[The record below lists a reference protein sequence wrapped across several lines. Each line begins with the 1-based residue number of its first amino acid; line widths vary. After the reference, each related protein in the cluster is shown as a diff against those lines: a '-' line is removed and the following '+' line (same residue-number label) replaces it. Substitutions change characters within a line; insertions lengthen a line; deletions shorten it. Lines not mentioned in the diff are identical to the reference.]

1 MLPADLQQQITV
13 SSETTIDHV
22 ILPAEFFARHA
33 LTVARQLLG
42 KYVVLRRDDDG
53 TEEAFQIHE
62 TEAYIGAHDGACHG
76 RFGVTPRTAVL
87 FGPPGHWYVHFT
99 YGMHWMLN
107 VVTDRDGAASGVLI
121 RGAGIYRGPGR
132 LTKRSESTSDSTPC
146 RSLRPADCGSRIGA
160 TKSAA
165 AMCAAPRASAS
176 ITPAIGST
184 SRTASCC
191 VKRSPTDRWPVAVSR
206 MSGR

>member
-1 MLPADLQQQITV
+1 M
-13 SSETTIDHV
+13 

-42 KYVVLRRDDDG
+42 KYVVLRRG
-53 TEEAFQIHE
+53 EQQAEQAFQIHE

-76 RFGVTPRTAVL
+76 RFGVTRRTAVL

-121 RGAGIYRGPGR
+121 RGAGPFRGPGR
-132 LTKRSESTSDSTPC
+132 LTKALGIDKRFNALPIAPESQLWIEDRGHAVRRGHVRRTP
-146 RSLRPADCGSRIGA
+146 RIGVDYA
-160 TKSAA
+160 GDWKHK
-165 AMCAAPRASAS
+165 PYRFLLNQ
-176 ITPAIGST
+176 
-184 SRTASCC
+184 R
-191 VKRSPTDRWPVAVSR
+191 
-206 MSGR
+206 

>member
-1 MLPADLQQQITV
+1 MLPADIRQQTTV
-13 SSETTIDHV
+13 STDATSERV

-42 KYVVLRRDDDG
+42 KYVVLRRNEDVA
-53 TEEAFQIHE
+53 EEAFQIHE

-121 RGAGIYRGPGR
+121 RGAGAHRGPGR
-132 LTKRSESTSDSTPC
+132 LTKALGIDKRFNALPIAPASRLWIEDRGHEVRRGHVRRTP
-146 RSLRPADCGSRIGA
+146 RIGVDYA
-160 TKSAA
+160 GDWKHKPYRFLLRQT
-165 AMCAAPRASAS
+165 
-176 ITPAIGST
+176 
-184 SRTASCC
+184 
-191 VKRSPTDRWPVAVSR
+191 
-206 MSGR
+206 

>member
-1 MLPADLQQQITV
+1 MSTDA
-13 SSETTIDHV
+13 TIERM

-42 KYVVLRRDDDG
+42 KYVVLRRG
-53 TEEAFQIHE
+53 EQQAEQAFQIHE

-76 RFGVTPRTAVL
+76 RFGVTRRTAVL

-121 RGAGIYRGPGR
+121 RGAGPFRGPGR
-132 LTKRSESTSDSTPC
+132 LTKALGIDKRFNALPIAPESQLWIEDRGHAVRRGHVRRTP
-146 RSLRPADCGSRIGA
+146 RIGVDYA
-160 TKSAA
+160 GDWKHK
-165 AMCAAPRASAS
+165 PYRFLLNQ
-176 ITPAIGST
+176 
-184 SRTASCC
+184 R
-191 VKRSPTDRWPVAVSR
+191 
-206 MSGR
+206 